1 MEQAETTETHKGFP
15 EYHLADPA
23 DFDAARVI
31 IEDPVTTTFTID
43 KLEINNTTSTILYKD
58 DDGVPSRL
66 YVTGPEQPCF
76 GTSYSYDIGKPETM
90 ENVKGMQMCYQ
101 LTGLQDVANPLPHH
115 QAFIDMIGG
124 PAKSSKEV
132 TGLYEL
138 VVANGREQ
146 ADRETPL
153 IPPNSV
159 SSFVSAFNKKNR
171 PDLACKVPY
180 AHPNIKDTKTPDTKK
195 PFRMYVK
202 LKTKGKADKLR
213 CQTRFYGPG
222 DKEESAFKYLEVKGK
237 ITPVYLVDGIYWGSH
252 GPQAPQGASL
262 RLKLHEASIV
272 PTDDLDSG
280 SKTRFI
286 GKNTA
291 PPKEGDDDDVQFTKP
306 PPPKSK
312 NAKQEEDAGVEEEDF
327 KGGDAPDPVK
337 ALRQAKAAATKG
349 GKPPAPKAAVPKTT
363 PKPVAKAVAKVAKPP
378 AKPAP
383 KAAAKPTPIPT
394 KALVVKT
401 TPKPVAKTTPKPVPK
416 VVAPPSE
423 EVDGD
428 EEPVEEEEAPENLEE
443 EIENN

>member
-1 MEQAETTETHKGFP
+1 M
-15 EYHLADPA
+15 L
-23 DFDAARVI
+23 R
-31 IEDPVTTTFTID
+31 
-43 KLEINNTTSTILYKD
+43 
-58 DDGVPSRL
+58 
-66 YVTGPEQPCF
+66 
-76 GTSYSYDIGKPETM
+76 
-90 ENVKGMQMCYQ
+90 
-101 LTGLQDVANPLPHH
+101 
-115 QAFIDMIGG
+115 
-124 PAKSSKEV
+124 
-132 TGLYEL
+132 
-138 VVANGREQ
+138 
-146 ADRETPL
+146 
-153 IPPNSV
+153 
-159 SSFVSAFNKKNR
+159 FNKKNR

-180 AHPNIKDTKTPDTKK
+180 AHPNIKDTKPPTPDTKK
-195 PFRMYVK
+195 PLRLYVK

-237 ITPVYLVDGIYWGSH
+237 ITPVFLVEGIYWGSH

-262 RLKLHEASIV
+262 RLKLHEASFV

-312 NAKQEEDAGVEEEDF
+312 NAKPDEDAGVEEEDF